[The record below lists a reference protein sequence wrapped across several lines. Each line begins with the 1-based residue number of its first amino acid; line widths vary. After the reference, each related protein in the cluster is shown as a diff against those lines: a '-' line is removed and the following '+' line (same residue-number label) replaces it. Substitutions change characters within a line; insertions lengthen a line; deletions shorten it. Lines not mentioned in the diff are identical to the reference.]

1 MQTNITSK
9 LIIITLFSL
18 LLGTINLG
26 SIWQQIQPFWLF
38 ALYFIVLIKY
48 QLSFALYLAVVLGLM
63 LDITFGSILG
73 QNSLA
78 FVVSSYLVLNNLK
91 QIKFANTP
99 TKLVYLLIIS
109 LVYLLVLLIPQ
120 VMIQGFDINYLIF
133 ISPITTTI
141 FFLIINTFWQ
151 HKF

>member
-1 MQTNITSK
+1 
-9 LIIITLFSL
+9 
-18 LLGTINLG
+18 
-26 SIWQQIQPFWLF
+26 
-38 ALYFIVLIKY
+38 VLIKY